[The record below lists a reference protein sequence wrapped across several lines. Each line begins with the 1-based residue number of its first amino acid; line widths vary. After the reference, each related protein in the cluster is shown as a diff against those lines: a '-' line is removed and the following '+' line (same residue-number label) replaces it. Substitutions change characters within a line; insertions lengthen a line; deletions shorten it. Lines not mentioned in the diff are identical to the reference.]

1 MLGIVAVLLILFVL
15 QNDVQGPITFL
26 FWHFQVRTWAALL
39 VAAVLGFVAGYLIC
53 WLRRKRRIARD
64 A

>member
-1 MLGIVAVLLILFVL
+1 MLGVVAVLLVVFVL
-15 QNDVQGPITFL
+15 QNDVQGPIAFL

-39 VAAVLGFVAGYLIC
+39 VSAVLGFVAGYLIC